1 MPQESKIS
9 VAIIRPDRYMKIKSK
24 DFWGCE
30 NARYI
35 AEICSFSS
43 AFSARVTI
51 MVAGK
56 NPK

>member
-9 VAIIRPDRYMKIKSK
+9 VAIIRQDRYMKIKSK

-35 AEICSFSS
+35 AGIATAGVILIGFEI
-43 AFSARVTI
+43 RR
-51 MVAGK
+51 G
-56 NPK
+56 